1 TTYEK
6 QIKMATKS
14 NRYKLFTANN
24 KLYGGINKHFY
35 SAKNSRF
42 KRVFRVASTFVPTEC
57 LKRLFTPESR
67 ANFAMFKPVFGVKG
81 LII

>member
-1 TTYEK
+1 
-6 QIKMATKS
+6 MATKS

-24 KLYGGINKHFY
+24 KLYGGTNKRFC
-35 SAKNSRF
+35 SAKNSCF
-42 KRVFRVASTFVPTEC
+42 KRVFRVASTLIPTEG

-81 LII
+81 LVI

>member
-1 TTYEK
+1 
-6 QIKMATKS
+6 MATKS

-42 KRVFRVASTFVPTEC
+42 KRVFRVASTLCTNRVFKE
-57 LKRLFTPESR
+57 LFTPESR

-81 LII
+81 LVI